1 MTTASYSLGYPWQPG
16 ALTSLNLS
24 VNPGDSDSIFT
35 SWIGDQITVNDNG
48 GQVQIGSATHMY
60 SLATVQVHNGG
71 TTSFAA
77 APMTQWNNDGTSTAD
92 SGGSLIVPINV
103 IGQGLLQANTGGK
116 MLFLAGVGSG
126 QDLQINGGQATID
139 SLANFFA
146 PIQIGTTGSFSVVNS
161 GADSASWSA
170 GFADFFS
177 AGNLVAQLAVTALAP
192 GGTIKIAQGSAPGD
206 FTLTDPVPK
215 PAPSHHHWA

>member
-1 MTTASYSLGYPWQPG
+1 MTTASYNLGYPWQPG

-24 VNPGDSDSIFT
+24 AGPGDSDSIFT

-48 GQVQIGSATHMY
+48 GSVQIEAAPHGYA
-60 SLATVQVHNGG
+60 LATVQAHNSG
-71 TTSFAA
+71 TVSFVGS
-77 APMTQWNNDGTSTAD
+77 PMTQWNNDGTSSTD
-92 SGGSLIVPINV
+92 SGGSLVVPINV

-116 MLFLAGVGSG
+116 MLFLAGVGAS

-139 SLANFFA
+139 ALASFFA
-146 PIQIGTTGSFSVVNS
+146 SIQIGTTGSLSVVNS
-161 GADSASWSA
+161 GADSAFWSA

-177 AGNLVAQLAVTALAP
+177 TGNLVAQLAVTVLSP
-192 GGTIKIAQGSAPGD
+192 SGTIKIAQGASPGD

-215 PAPSHHHWA
+215 PTPSHHHWA